1 MGPPEVYSL
10 PVGDLEPFLDRK
22 RYSAF
27 AMSQLQLPSFLGEVL
42 RKANDFVPSTA
53 GSILMDRP
61 DERGETAGDTEL
73 FFVAAFGPSSSA
85 LLGKSLRADR
95 GVVGLAKNS

>member
-1 MGPPEVYSL
+1 MAPPEVYRL

-42 RKANDFVPSTA
+42 SKANDFVPSTA

-61 DERGETAGDTEL
+61 VERGHTPADINL
-73 FFVAAFGPSSSA
+73 YFVAAFGPSASA
-85 LLGKSLRADR
+85 LLGKKRITNR
-95 GVVGLAKNS
+95 